1 MEGQYMAFIYII
13 REPIT
18 YISYNILL
26 ERRPKSF
33 IVLHFITNNDIRM
46 IRTSFC
52 VCILHTLLLIY
63 HIFTVY
69 VCVSSVI

>member
-33 IVLHFITNNDIRM
+33 THTHTHFAVVKTNIN
-46 IRTSFC
+46 
-52 VCILHTLLLIY
+52 LLIDKSMK
-63 HIFTVY
+63 ID
-69 VCVSSVI
+69 

>member
-1 MEGQYMAFIYII
+1 MEGQYMAFIIYIYT
-13 REPIT
+13 RT
-18 YISYNILL
+18 YYISYNILL

>member
-33 IVLHFITNNDIRM
+33 IVLHFITNNDIST
-46 IRTSFC
+46 IRTSF
-52 VCILHTLLLIY
+52 
-63 HIFTVY
+63 F
-69 VCVSSVI
+69 VCVFYMYTPFKHISYI